1 MFACGLSGWWSRA
14 EEFCVALSRA
24 AGAPD
29 AEGICRYRVAPLAEN
44 VQERLRTSWFCVVE
58 AGVLDVEHVR
68 AGEGPA
74 WPQLGRLGHYCG
86 QKSIQAAAAAAATER
101 SAESARPPCL

>member
-1 MFACGLSGWWSRA
+1 MLWVVGVVEPRRRVLRA
-14 EEFCVALSRA
+14 LPRA
-24 AGAPD
+24 AGAGD
-29 AEGICRYRVAPLAEN
+29 AEGICRYRVAPPAKN
-44 VQERLRTSWFCVVE
+44 VQERLLAPWLCVVE

-101 SAESARPPCL
+101 SAKSARPPCL

>member
-1 MFACGLSGWWSRA
+1 MLWVVGVVEPRRRVLR
-14 EEFCVALSRA
+14 ALSRA

-44 VQERLRTSWFCVVE
+44 VQERLLAPWLCVVE

-86 QKSIQAAAAAAATER
+86 
-101 SAESARPPCL
+101 